1 MGTSPSPLIS
11 LASSF
16 VESLPLPLL
25 PSMTW
30 VVVEAWPLWL
40 WDGEWIRLLS
50 MFGVREEGEETGCMW
65 WAELLGPP
73 PPRHR
78 HGDENRNKGSWG
90 VRQIWVCPNRKR
102 CPPGKRDPWR
112 DKEVVGRERVMVV
125 CLIVLVKEEVVA
137 QVWVGEEEREEEE
150 ERETERNGEGERG
163 KEELLV
169 HLSTVEH
176 KKGVAC

>member
-1 MGTSPSPLIS
+1 
-11 LASSF
+11 
-16 VESLPLPLL
+16 
-25 PSMTW
+25 
-30 VVVEAWPLWL
+30 
-40 WDGEWIRLLS
+40 
-50 MFGVREEGEETGCMW
+50 MW

-73 PPRHR
+73 RRRHR
-78 HGDENRNKGSWG
+78 HGDENQNKGSWG

-112 DKEVVGRERVMVV
+112 DREVVGRERVRVMVV

-150 ERETERNGEGERG
+150 ERETERNGEEERG

-176 KKGVAC
+176 KMGVAC

>member
-1 MGTSPSPLIS
+1 M
-11 LASSF
+11 
-16 VESLPLPLL
+16 
-25 PSMTW
+25 
-30 VVVEAWPLWL
+30 
-40 WDGEWIRLLS
+40 
-50 MFGVREEGEETGCMW
+50 
-65 WAELLGPP
+65 
-73 PPRHR
+73 
-78 HGDENRNKGSWG
+78 
-90 VRQIWVCPNRKR
+90 
-102 CPPGKRDPWR
+102 
-112 DKEVVGRERVMVV
+112 RVMVV